1 MLVWAPQM
9 DPLEQAIVQIG
20 GVGKLATAI
29 GVKGQT
35 LHHWRKRGMPRT
47 DWTGETDYAKRIERV
62 TNRKV
67 RAADLLSKKARAA

>member
-1 MLVWAPQM
+1 M
-9 DPLEQAIVQIG
+9 DPLEQAIVQFG
-20 GVGKLATAI
+20 GVGGLAAAI

-47 DWTGETDYAKRIERV
+47 DWTGETDYSKRIERV

-67 RAADLLSKKARAA
+67 RASALLAASKNLKAA